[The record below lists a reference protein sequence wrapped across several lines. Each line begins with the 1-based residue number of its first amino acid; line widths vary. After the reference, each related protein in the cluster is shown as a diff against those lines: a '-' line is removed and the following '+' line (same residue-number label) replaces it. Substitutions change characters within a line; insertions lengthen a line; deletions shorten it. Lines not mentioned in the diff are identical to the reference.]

1 MTANCVTNLFKEAA
15 AELQENQEMTL
26 SKNTQLPPL
35 KKSIIIVNRESR
47 LTIPIVY
54 LQPHGNTAG
63 HQLVAQH
70 DRARRNKKKNLLCP
84 ALNERWTWTKNKQR
98 NLSID
103 KENDSLAIKKGGGV
117 YFAALRPLVP
127 RSEQ

>member
-54 LQPHGNTAG
+54 TYSHMGTRPVTSWLPSTIEPDEIKKKIYC
-63 HQLVAQH
+63 AQH
-70 DRARRNKKKNLLCP
+70 LMNVGHGLKI
-84 ALNERWTWTKNKQR
+84 
-98 NLSID
+98 S
-103 KENDSLAIKKGGGV
+103 KETCL
-117 YFAALRPLVP
+117 
-127 RSEQ
+127 

>member
-70 DRARRNKKKNLLCP
+70 DIAGRNKKKIYCAQHLMNVGHGL
-84 ALNERWTWTKNKQR
+84 KI
-98 NLSID
+98 S
-103 KENDSLAIKKGGGV
+103 KETCL
-117 YFAALRPLVP
+117 
-127 RSEQ
+127 